1 VSENERGITLSTFR
15 TPATETFVKGSG
27 VNVTVTTWGNHEGMS
42 LMVHGNGAELP
53 LRMAGAFRW
62 EELDVI
68 LVALTA
74 ARSA

>member
-1 VSENERGITLSTFR
+1 MNLSTLKTDCKEIF
-15 TPATETFVKGSG
+15 AEGNGIAVA
-27 VNVTVTTWGNHEGMS
+27 VNTWSNHEGCS
-42 LMVHGNGAELP
+42 LMVHGKGPDMP

-62 EELDVI
+62 EEIDVI